1 MNPILKKNI
10 AVFSGLNYNSHAPTK
25 RGTTDPLLWQSIDG
39 QKKKRESV
47 EKTEISRISAPALCN
62 KLKSTGP
69 ASPACRSDSS
79 SGICSKVDAL
89 RVDVDV
95 TDKSRILSG
104 QISAG
109 HHFLEVERWLRR
121 LTATIG
127 SLLRSAARRK
137 NMPII
142 HVLLTA
148 LFVAAAF
155 AAPAEAQQV
164 TFMTGPQ
171 GGVWVPLGGALKGMW
186 EKAIPGL
193 QVTAI
198 PGAGIANVRGVDEDK
213 AQIGFGNTIT
223 TVDGIEG
230 RPPYPKKVTKVCQ
243 LANLYPQYF
252 QVVVLANAKINTVA
266 DFKGK
271 PIVVQPKGNTAELV
285 TQHILQ
291 VHGLS
296 YSQVKAS
303 FQASYTDAVDMLKDG
318 HAQAFTLGTTVPA
331 SSVMDLASARDIKLI
346 GIDDKILADMKKINP
361 GYSKN
366 TIPANTY
373 PKQEKPLDVIGYATH
388 IVVSC
393 ELPEQMVYT
402 MVKTMAANVTDMTA
416 VNKAIAGLTPKMMA
430 EDVGVPFHTGAAKY
444 YKEAKAM

>member
-1 MNPILKKNI
+1 MR
-10 AVFSGLNYNSHAPTK
+10 F
-25 RGTTDPLLWQSIDG
+25 
-39 QKKKRESV
+39 
-47 EKTEISRISAPALCN
+47 
-62 KLKSTGP
+62 
-69 ASPACRSDSS
+69 
-79 SGICSKVDAL
+79 
-89 RVDVDV
+89 
-95 TDKSRILSG
+95 
-104 QISAG
+104 
-109 HHFLEVERWLRR
+109 
-121 LTATIG
+121 
-127 SLLRSAARRK
+127 
-137 NMPII
+137 I
-142 HVLLTA
+142 HTLLTA
-148 LFVAAAF
+148 FTASVALAAPVAA
-155 AAPAEAQQV
+155 QQL

-193 QVTAI
+193 QVTAV

-252 QVVVLANAKINTVA
+252 QVVVLASAKVNTVA
-266 DFKGK
+266 DLKGR

-291 VHGLS
+291 VHGLT

-303 FQASYTDAVDMLKDG
+303 FQASYTDAVDLMKDG

-346 GIDDKILADMKKINP
+346 GIDDKIFADMKKINP
-361 GYSKN
+361 GYSRS
-366 TIPANTY
+366 TIPPNTY
-373 PKQEKPLDVIGYATH
+373 PKQEKPVDVIGYATH

-393 ELPEQMVYT
+393 DLPEQAVYT
-402 MVKTMAANVTDMTA
+402 MVKTMATNVNDMAA
-416 VNKAIAGLTPKMMA
+416 VNKAISGLTPKMMA
-430 EDVGVPFHTGAAKY
+430 EDIGVPFHRGAEKF
-444 YKEAKAM
+444 YKESKAM